1 LEVVAFGIS
10 LKVFVVLLFFLDVL
24 EGIFGDVFQ
33 GLGLEG
39 EGGEDWGGGGENE
52 GKLAGTFALVAT
64 FEAVGEG
71 VIVVG

>member
-1 LEVVAFGIS
+1 LEVLAFGIS

-39 EGGEDWGGGGENE
+39 EGGEDWGGDGEKE
-52 GKLAGTFALVAT
+52 GEFGGTFALVAT